1 MELIIESL
9 NTKLYKKNSIFLVE
23 KDSITTKIP
32 TANLERIILNKGV
45 NVTTNALVFALESNI
60 DVIFV
65 NDFNEVIGKLS
76 NEKFGSTTKIRRNQ
90 YFIFS
95 NEKGAEIGKYLL
107 LKKLNSF
114 NEYLKII
121 KGKKNI
127 TISKNIENLEFLK
140 GNPNDIREAIMGFE
154 GNSSNIFYREI
165 NELLPLKYQFSK
177 REHQNAKEPF
187 NILLNYCFGVLYRIC
202 EGELIKTG
210 LDPYVGIFH
219 TDDYNKK
226 SFLFDFIEAFRFYG
240 IETVIDFIKKKYI
253 RETHFYNGSLTK
265 EGKEAILQ
273 YFKKQL
279 LDTELYDEKNY
290 KREEIIRQEAL
301 KITKLLKEEV

>member
-23 KDSITTKIP
+23 KDNTTTKIP

-45 NVTTNALVFALESNI
+45 NVTTNALIFALESNI

-90 YFIFS
+90 YFVFS
-95 NEKGAEIGKYLL
+95 NENGAEIGKYLL

-114 NEYLKII
+114 NDYLKVE
-121 KGKKNI
+121 KGEKNT
-127 TISKNIENLEFLK
+127 TISKNIMELEILK
-140 GNPNDIREAIMGFE
+140 GNPNDIRYAIMGFE
-154 GNSSNIFYREI
+154 GSSSNVFYKEI
-165 NELLPLKYQFSK
+165 NELLPTKYQFSN
-177 REHQNAKEPF
+177 REHQNAREPF
-187 NILLNYCFGVLYRIC
+187 NVLLNYCFGVLYRIC
-202 EGELIKTG
+202 EGELIKAG

-226 SFLFDFIEAFRFYG
+226 AFLFDFIEAFRFYA
-240 IETVIDFIKKKYI
+240 IATVIDFIRKKYI
-253 RETHFYNGSLTK
+253 REIHFN
-265 EGKEAILQ
+265 
-273 YFKKQL
+273 
-279 LDTELYDEKNY
+279 NNN
-290 KREEIIRQEAL
+290 
-301 KITKLLKEEV
+301 

>member
-23 KDSITTKIP
+23 KDSVITKIP
-32 TANLERIILNKGV
+32 TMNLERIILNKGV

-114 NEYLKII
+114 NEYLQC
-121 KGKKNI
+121 
-127 TISKNIENLEFLK
+127 
-140 GNPNDIREAIMGFE
+140 
-154 GNSSNIFYREI
+154 YW
-165 NELLPLKYQFSK
+165 
-177 REHQNAKEPF
+177 
-187 NILLNYCFGVLYRIC
+187 
-202 EGELIKTG
+202 
-210 LDPYVGIFH
+210 
-219 TDDYNKK
+219 
-226 SFLFDFIEAFRFYG
+226 
-240 IETVIDFIKKKYI
+240 
-253 RETHFYNGSLTK
+253 
-265 EGKEAILQ
+265 
-273 YFKKQL
+273 
-279 LDTELYDEKNY
+279 
-290 KREEIIRQEAL
+290 
-301 KITKLLKEEV
+301 